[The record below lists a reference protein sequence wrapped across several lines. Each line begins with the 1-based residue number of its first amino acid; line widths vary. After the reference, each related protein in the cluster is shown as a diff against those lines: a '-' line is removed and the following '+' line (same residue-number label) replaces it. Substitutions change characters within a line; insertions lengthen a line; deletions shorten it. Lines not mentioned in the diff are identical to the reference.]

1 MHELISISQILS
13 PITTVMIIKT
23 INAQRKAINR
33 KNARIQQ
40 EDNSK
45 INKVPGLNLEEARL
59 MPLPCQMSPSS
70 IDSEY

>member
-1 MHELISISQILS
+1 MSLFQSLN
-13 PITTVMIIKT
+13 IIAYHHCYDYET

-70 IDSEY
+70 IEIKY